1 MQRFGMLASCNDDK
15 NPHQIF
21 STALPVQNITKLRAP
36 FFKLTVHML
45 PSPLLFS
52 EKAIE
57 SVEKNSEFQ
66 PI

>member
-21 STALPVQNITKLRAP
+21 STALPVQNIAKFRAP
-36 FFKLTVHML
+36 FFTLTVHML
-45 PSPLLFS
+45 PSLLLFS
-52 EKAIE
+52 EETIE
-57 SVEKNSEFQ
+57 SVEKDSEFQ